1 MQEEG
6 GARGQGLKGQMR
18 RSEIRTRR
26 LGDWKQHLWVPMVSL
41 ALRQGNTAGEVGRR
55 GCWDILAATS
65 DKDQKKKSQNFL
77 SAASRQKGVLRYQS
91 CNSSNISGLA
101 PSNLSRTGRPEALEV
116 GHPLATAAS
125 LSPHPLLHPHPTRGP
140 KHLVPEK

>member
-65 DKDQKKKSQNFL
+65 DKDQKKKKKITKL
-77 SAASRQKGVLRYQS
+77 
-91 CNSSNISGLA
+91 
-101 PSNLSRTGRPEALEV
+101 
-116 GHPLATAAS
+116 S
-125 LSPHPLLHPHPTRGP
+125 LSCFQTEGCVEVSEL
-140 KHLVPEK
+140 